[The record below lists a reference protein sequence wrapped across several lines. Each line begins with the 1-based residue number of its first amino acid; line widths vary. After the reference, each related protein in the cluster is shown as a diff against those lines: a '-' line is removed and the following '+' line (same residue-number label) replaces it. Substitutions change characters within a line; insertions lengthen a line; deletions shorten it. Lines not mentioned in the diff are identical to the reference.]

1 MSEIF
6 FKTLSIVGIT
16 VLVILLLIVMTVMIV
31 MPVVFVLLGL
41 SLLRE
46 GNYLESQTFFLAG
59 LAWFFTLTPIMR
71 LALGENVMK
80 MGLLAKLKE
89 LVSKK

>member
-6 FKTLSIVGIT
+6 FKILSIVGIT
-16 VLVILLLIVMTVMIV
+16 VLVILLLAVMAVMTV
-31 MPVVFVLLGL
+31 MPVVFVTLGL
-41 SLLRE
+41 YSLRE
-46 GNYLESQTFFLAG
+46 GNYLEGQTFFLAS

-80 MGLLAKLKE
+80 MGLLAKLRE